1 MAYRSFAFFV
11 ALFLSI
17 SSVVFSQTQNTW
29 TGDRLLGSD
38 TRIVP
43 LGPELF
49 LKKQVNEVSL
59 VLSVTDKKGHFISG
73 LSPDKFSVFDND
85 RQERNFTFFQNQTD
99 LPLDIAIVL
108 DTSESVT
115 ARYEA
120 ERNSI
125 TEFIQPTIKHADSI
139 VLFAFNDAVRVIAP
153 INYNWHNLSK
163 RLKQIKPQGN
173 TALYDA
179 VSSAAARLSDND
191 RPARRIIIV
200 VSDGEENQSKD
211 TLDETVAAVMKAEAV
226 VYSVNDGDDVDTDP
240 GKQGETVLKTLAE
253 STGGRYFHASEDGDI
268 GSAFSKIRKELRS
281 QYALAY
287 KPSDLTV
294 PGFHALKVIVGN
306 LKVRCR
312 RGYYVTQNLGRSA
325 PNGTPTK

>member
-1 MAYRSFAFFV
+1 MTYRSFA
-11 ALFLSI
+11 LFLALIVFLSAA
-17 SSVVFSQTQNTW
+17 SFSQTQNKW
-29 TGDRLLGSD
+29 SGDRFRE
-38 TRIVP
+38 TYNRTVP

-49 LKKQVNEVSL
+49 LRKQVNEVSL
-59 VLSVTDKKGHFISG
+59 LVSVTDKKGHFISG
-73 LSPDKFSVFDND
+73 LSPDKFSVFDNNQ
-85 RQERNFTFFQNQTD
+85 QERNFTFFQNQTD

-125 TEFIQPTIKHADSI
+125 TQFIQQTIKHADA
-139 VLFAFNDAVRVIAP
+139 VTLFAFNDAVRVIAP
-153 INYNWHNLSK
+153 INYNWRNLSK
-163 RLKQIKPQGN
+163 RLKHIKPQGN

-179 VSSAAARLSDND
+179 VTSAAERLSDND

-200 VSDGEENQSKD
+200 VSDGEENQSRG
-211 TLDETVAAVMKAEAV
+211 TLDETIAAVTKAEAV

-240 GKQGETVLKTLAE
+240 GKQGETVLTTLAQ
-253 STGGRYFHASEDGDI
+253 STGGAYFHASEDGEI

-287 KPSDLTV
+287 KPSDLSV
-294 PGFHALKVIVGN
+294 AGFHALKVLVGN

-312 RGYYVTQNLGRSA
+312 RGYYVEQGLNQAIVSKARVR
-325 PNGTPTK
+325 